1 MFLTVKT
8 QSDVREIE
16 RAKYFLLHGSKDN
29 FSRAMLLHATFDNKN
44 ENK

>member
-1 MFLTVKT
+1 MAVKT

-16 RAKYFLLHGSKDN
+16 RAKYFLLHGAKDN
-29 FSRAMLLHATFDNKN
+29 LSRSMSLHATFDNKN